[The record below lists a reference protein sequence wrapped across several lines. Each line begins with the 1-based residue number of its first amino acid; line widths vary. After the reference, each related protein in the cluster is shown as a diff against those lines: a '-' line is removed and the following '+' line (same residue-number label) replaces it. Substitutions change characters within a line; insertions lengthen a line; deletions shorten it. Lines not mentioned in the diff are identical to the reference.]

1 MFGMEQTG
9 SEKPWQY
16 SGTSD
21 RDISR
26 EIWSRI
32 INNMPYFLKTK
43 GTARAIKGLINC
55 YGIPSSILRVVEYG
69 GPKLPGQPAEY
80 FLTRKFTKAL
90 DFFGASNN
98 TYVQNDTWEAVTLG
112 DAPTSRVPDTVE
124 FRFKAASGSNQ
135 VLVRRGDD
143 WAIRLK
149 DNGSSD
155 RFGYVSFMLSGS
167 RGYNEVTSS
176 ELPVYDGE
184 FWSVMLTRTSAS
196 GYHLSD
202 DNTSQDI
209 VYTLY
214 TKQYNAGRSKIIYES
229 SSPLIVSG
237 GLGAVSQSYNSAY
250 IGTADTITIGGPE
263 SDYFGESFS
272 GSMMEYRNWTTPL
285 NEDSFDNHVAAPITF
300 NGNTP
305 SASYLDLVTRYSFDD
320 NKDLS
325 VGANQWFNDVSAD
338 QSFTSSAVP
347 HNYTSGMGDHFSS
360 VVDET
365 KMKVPNLGPSGKSSR
380 KIRIEADTLIDE
392 VSNPVLK
399 FGESITTPAYDN
411 APIDSNKLGIYFSPS
426 APIDEDIIS
435 SMPDLDFDQ
444 YIGDPRDQYKE
455 QYTGLVEVRNLYWQK
470 YSGPNNFWDYLRLLK
485 YYDSS
490 LYRQIRNLVPAR
502 ANATVGILIEPT
514 ILERDKIVIGKK
526 PIFEPQHHTTFI
538 DTMAYI
544 SESADYPNYDADV
557 NFSNPFEVN
566 FHTQETGSYISASS
580 YYEQLETDL
589 FYSNPFR
596 VNFHTQET
604 GSFISSSAK
613 YEDLTTNINL
623 YNPFLLNNITQQTG
637 SFISSSAKYE
647 DLTTNIN
654 LYNPFLLNNI
664 TQQTGSG
671 ILVTADFNS
680 YNAPSYTFSELA
692 AGTGSF
698 VLKHIL
704 ERPALYNIGDIDFS
718 GWYGTDYYN
727 ATIQAGSQKPI
738 REEVVMPRI
747 EINVLSQFND
757 ETEYFYSS
765 SLSAS
770 MHIPYSSSFVRSDL
784 DNKWDEFLGTD
795 RLFYLGCVQTDNTT
809 VSDNGNRYEDNSPAV
824 DITITSPTRL
834 VTTDSPTTPLKVTG

>member
-1 MFGMEQTG
+1 M
-9 SEKPWQY
+9 
-16 SGTSD
+16 
-21 RDISR
+21 
-26 EIWSRI
+26 
-32 INNMPYFLKTK
+32 
-43 GTARAIKGLINC
+43 
-55 YGIPSSILRVVEYG
+55 
-69 GPKLPGQPAEY
+69 
-80 FLTRKFTKAL
+80 
-90 DFFGASNN
+90 
-98 TYVQNDTWEAVTLG
+98 
-112 DAPTSRVPDTVE
+112 
-124 FRFKAASGSNQ
+124 
-135 VLVRRGDD
+135 
-143 WAIRLK
+143 
-149 DNGSSD
+149 
-155 RFGYVSFMLSGS
+155 
-167 RGYNEVTSS
+167 
-176 ELPVYDGE
+176 
-184 FWSVMLTRTSAS
+184 
-196 GYHLSD
+196 
-202 DNTSQDI
+202 
-209 VYTLY
+209 
-214 TKQYNAGRSKIIYES
+214 KI
-229 SSPLIVSG
+229 
-237 GLGAVSQSYNSAY
+237 
-250 IGTADTITIGGPE
+250 
-263 SDYFGESFS
+263 
-272 GSMMEYRNWTTPL
+272 
-285 NEDSFDNHVAAPITF
+285 
-300 NGNTP
+300 
-305 SASYLDLVTRYSFDD
+305 
-320 NKDLS
+320 
-325 VGANQWFNDVSAD
+325 
-338 QSFTSSAVP
+338 
-347 HNYTSGMGDHFSS
+347 
-360 VVDET
+360 
-365 KMKVPNLGPSGKSSR
+365 PNLGPSGRSSR
-380 KIRIEADTLIDE
+380 KIRIEADTLIDK

-490 LYRQIRNLVPAR
+490 LYKQIKTLVPAR

-538 DTMAYI
+538 DTKIYI

-637 SFISSSAKYE
+637 S
-647 DLTTNIN
+647 
-654 LYNPFLLNNI
+654 
-664 TQQTGSG
+664 G

-680 YNAPSYTFSELA
+680 YNAPSYTFSEIA
-692 AGTGSF
+692 SGTGSF
-698 VLKHIL
+698 VMKHIL
-704 ERPALYNIGDIDFS
+704 ERPAIYNIGDRDTS
-718 GWYGTDYYN
+718 GWYGSDYYN
-727 ATIQAGSQKPI
+727 ATIQAGSQKSI
-738 REEVVMPRI
+738 YEEVVMPRI

-795 RLFYLGCVQTDNTT
+795 RLFYLGCIQTDNTT

-834 VTTDSPTTPLKVTG
+834 VTTDSPTTPLEVTG